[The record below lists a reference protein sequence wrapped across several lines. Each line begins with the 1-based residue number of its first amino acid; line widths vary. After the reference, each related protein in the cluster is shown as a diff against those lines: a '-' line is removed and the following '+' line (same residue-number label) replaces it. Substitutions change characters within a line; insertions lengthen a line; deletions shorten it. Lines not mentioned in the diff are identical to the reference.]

1 MDKKKTKI
9 LFLVSTLNGG
19 GAERILVKLVNEIC
33 NKIDLDVTVETIF
46 GNGIYEK
53 NINKRIHYKTIF
65 SGNTSTFL
73 ARLKKRLILYFLCIA
88 PEKWLYSLF
97 IKESYDVEIAF
108 LEGITTKIISGNS
121 SKTRK
126 YAWVHINPLL
136 HPYSTK
142 AYLTLSHEKKCYRN
156 FDNVFCVSDDVR
168 NAFCQKYGVKA
179 SVLYNPIDRN
189 EIISKSNV
197 IIPKIRNQRK
207 FRMVTVGRL
216 VEQKGYER
224 LILALAGLK
233 VAGYNFCLDIL
244 GDGVLRNN
252 LMNLVE
258 ANGLIN
264 NIFFW
269 GFTENPYKYMK
280 NADLF
285 VCSSITEGFST
296 AVSEAVIL
304 GIPVLTTDCTGMRE
318 IFGDSGC
325 GKIVDNSQEGLF
337 NGLKE
342 LMDSPNT
349 LKNMKKASIKRSND
363 FSMTKSI
370 YAILSAIQVE

>member
-1 MDKKKTKI
+1 
-9 LFLVSTLNGG
+9 
-19 GAERILVKLVNEIC
+19 
-33 NKIDLDVTVETIF
+33 
-46 GNGIYEK
+46 
-53 NINKRIHYKTIF
+53 
-65 SGNTSTFL
+65 
-73 ARLKKRLILYFLCIA
+73 
-88 PEKWLYSLF
+88 
-97 IKESYDVEIAF
+97 
-108 LEGITTKIISGNS
+108 
-121 SKTRK
+121 
-126 YAWVHINPLL
+126 
-136 HPYSTK
+136 
-142 AYLTLSHEKKCYRN
+142 
-156 FDNVFCVSDDVR
+156 
-168 NAFCQKYGVKA
+168 
-179 SVLYNPIDRN
+179 
-189 EIISKSNV
+189 
-197 IIPKIRNQRK
+197 
-207 FRMVTVGRL
+207 MVTVGRL

-224 LILALAGLK
+224 LIFALARLK
-233 VAGYNFCLDIL
+233 VAGYDFCLDIL

-304 GIPVLTTDCTGMRE
+304 GIPVLTTNCTGMRE
-318 IFGDSGC
+318 IFGGSGC

-342 LMDSPNT
+342 LMDSPNM
-349 LKNMKKASIKRSND
+349 LKNMKKASIQRSND

-370 YAILSAIQVE
+370 YAILSAIQVK